1 MFGLI
6 TQGDILNFF
15 IQLKSYFHAGVNLP
29 GALSSIS
36 ASSSNKKL
44 KVLIKD
50 LSERILKGITLNE
63 AITRT
68 GLNKCISDWEIA
80 LIKVGE
86 EAGNLEDMLSTI
98 ISLKEERLRNR
109 RKMIGGLLYPAILLH
124 AGAVILPIAR
134 IIKTGFWGYLGNVML
149 ILGGVYGTIFLFWL
163 IRKLS
168 VSFDKGNLFEKMLFS
183 FRINK
188 FMTFSK
194 FFQSMKVLFEAGIP
208 VKDIFIFS
216 SNTSGNKFF
225 ESRVK
230 KHLSGLR
237 DYNISITDFIKGVG
251 LFPQDTIGFI
261 SAGEVSGSLEKIFAH
276 LSKDFLEKGNHR
288 LKILMTVL
296 PIVVFLIVA
305 LVVAINVIS
314 GFSGTSNYL
323 P

>member
-50 LSERILKGITLNE
+50 FSERILKGITLNE
-63 AITRT
+63 AIPRT
-68 GLNKCISDWEIA
+68 GLNKHISDWEIA

-86 EAGNLEDMLSTI
+86 EAGNLEDMLNII

-109 RKMIGGLLYPAILLH
+109 RKMIGGLLYPAILIH

-134 IIKTGFWGYLGNVML
+134 ITQIGLWRYLGNVFL
-149 ILGGVYGTIFLFWL
+149 ILGGVYGVIFLFWL
-163 IRKLS
+163 IRKLAF
-168 VSFDKGNLFEKMLFS
+168 SFDKSNQLEKMLFS
-183 FRINK
+183 SRINK

-194 FFQSMKVLFEAGIP
+194 FFQSMKVLYESGIP

-216 SNTSGNKFF
+216 SNASGNKFF

-230 KHLSGLR
+230 KRLSGLR
-237 DYNISITDFIKGVG
+237 DYNISITEFIKGVA

-261 SAGEVSGSLEKIFAH
+261 SAGEESGTLEKVFAH
-276 LSKDFLEKGNHR
+276 LAKDYLEKGNHR

-296 PIVVFLIVA
+296 PIIIYLIVA
-305 LVVAINVIS
+305 GVIAFNVIS
-314 GFSGTSNYL
+314 MFSGTFNY
-323 P
+323 